1 MSKRGDIIE
10 AEKIEGI
17 FNEYGKISGVKALAV
32 LKNQLGLDRANHANI
47 IFRLDEL
54 SRAHKTEEYIGFD
67 LSDVAGRE
75 SAKYL
80 LLHTNVDSRFNTE
93 LCMAFKRNSTDEE
106 LTWFYASDENRC
118 RAMMTS
124 SVVQEENND
133 NDVESAQEQ
142 YEGCFAKMIN
152 DIVAA
157 SIFKK
162 KYEMGGKEALT
173 EMIKLQKQKVQFE
186 LNSCI
191 QKNYIINKD
200 NTRVVMNTGIIDSY
214 GEFICLMWNTTGK
227 LLTTDR
233 MVSSIDDMRKA
244 GFEQTAVE
252 PIKFYDNKEQLI
264 FSGDIDDIDIFAG
277 NGVRHISDERRD
289 RLPVEV
295 ADWSSK
301 RLIDALKSS
310 IEFNVKMSKH
320 DAHWILPFYCASK
333 NEIEYLFP
341 LYLTGDYDGK
351 ADAALVVAPVDGK
364 YIIKTVLEVEMA
376 HKNAASIGEPN
387 CIWM

>member
-1 MSKRGDIIE
+1 MSKRGEITE

-17 FNEYGKISGVKALAV
+17 FNEYGKISGAKALVV

-67 LSDVAGRE
+67 LSDVE
-75 SAKYL
+75 DKDSAKYL
-80 LLHTNVDSRFNTE
+80 LLHTSVDSRFNTE
-93 LCMAFKRNSTDEE
+93 LCMAFKRNSKDDE

-118 RAMMTS
+118 RAMMTPS
-124 SVVQEENND
+124 ATVEDTVDEVENT
-133 NDVESAQEQ
+133 QEQ

-157 SIFKK
+157 SLFRK
-162 KYEMGGKEALT
+162 KYESDGKEKLA
-173 EMIKLQKQKVQFE
+173 EVIKLQKQKVQFE

-200 NTRVVMNTGIIDSY
+200 KTRVVMNTGIIDSY
-214 GEFICLMWNTTGK
+214 GEFIYLMWNTTGK

-233 MVSSIDDMRKA
+233 IVSSIDDMRKA
-244 GFEQTAVE
+244 GFEQTEVE
-252 PIKFYDNKEQLI
+252 PIKFYESKDQLI
-264 FSGDIDDIDIFAG
+264 FSGDIEDIDIFAG

-289 RLPVEV
+289 RLPDEV
-295 ADWSSK
+295 ANWSSK

-320 DAHWILPFYCASK
+320 DTHWILPFYCTSK

-351 ADAALVVAPVDGK
+351 ADAALVVAPFDGK

-376 HKNAASIGEPN
+376 HKNAASIGEPD